1 MSNDLALRHEPITEL
16 FPRPKDPAEWERH
29 LLSKEQ
35 LVQFKE
41 QGFVNGIRLLSDK
54 QIGVLRAELAE
65 MTDPNHEGH
74 ELFYEYHS
82 NESGHPDT
90 VLFHALGAWRVRP
103 AFHDILWNSAF
114 LLPAYQ
120 LLGKKFRLFHD
131 QLFNKPAEHGGV
143 VAWHQDF
150 SYWTWTQPMAHLT
163 CWIGLDDATEENGCM
178 HYIPRSHRW
187 GLLKKTGLAGD
198 MDSVR
203 EVLTPEQV
211 SDFENQCPV
220 VLKKGECSFH
230 HPLMMHGSYE
240 NKSNRPRRATVI
252 NVLADGVTSNF
263 EGDHTPGTNNFPMLP
278 NGQKMAGDF
287 YPVLFD
293 PAKQLGDLAG
303 SIPTIDN
310 L

>member
-1 MSNDLALRHEPITEL
+1 MSNDLASRHEPITEL
-16 FPRPKDPAEWERH
+16 FPKPKDPAEWERH
-29 LLSKEQ
+29 LLSDEQ
-35 LVQFKE
+35 LVHFKE
-41 QGFVNGIRLLSDK
+41 HGFVNGIRLLSDE
-54 QIGVLRAELAE
+54 QIDVLRAELAE
-65 MTDPNHEGH
+65 MTDPHHEGQ

-82 NESGHPDT
+82 NESNHPDT

-131 QLFNKPAEHGGV
+131 QLFSKPAKHGGV

-178 HYIPRSHRW
+178 HYIPGSHRW
-187 GLLKKTGLAGD
+187 GLLEKTGLAGD

-211 SDFENQCPV
+211 SDFENQCSV
-220 VLKKGECSFH
+220 VLTKGECSFH

-240 NKSNRPRRATVI
+240 NKSNLPRRATVI
-252 NVLADGVTSNF
+252 NVLTDGVTSNF
-263 EGDHTPGTNNFPMLP
+263 EGENTPGTTNFPMLP
-278 NGQKMAGDF
+278 KGQKMEGDF
-287 YPVLFD
+287 YPLLFD
-293 PAKQLGDLAG
+293 PAQQLGELADA
-303 SIPTIDN
+303 IKTINDV
-310 L
+310 